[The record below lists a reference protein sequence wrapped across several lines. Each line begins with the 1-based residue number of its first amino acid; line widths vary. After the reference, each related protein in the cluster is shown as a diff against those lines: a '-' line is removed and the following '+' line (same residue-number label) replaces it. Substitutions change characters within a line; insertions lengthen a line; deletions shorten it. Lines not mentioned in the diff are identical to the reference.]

1 MPCCCSRPPCRSK
14 ILCYRT
20 PLSEEERASEI
31 LGGEMERRQVGAD
44 KDRQTSRRLKRVGGE
59 QLYWVSEAKASKVE
73 ESARS

>member
-1 MPCCCSRPPCRSK
+1 
-14 ILCYRT
+14 
-20 PLSEEERASEI
+20 
-31 LGGEMERRQVGAD
+31 MERRQVGAD